1 MTVYDW
7 VVSLWRTVVPT
18 IVGFAATALAHIYI
32 AVDQQALATALM
44 AGFITVYYGLFR
56 FLEARVSRKFGWFL
70 GLAKPPVYP
79 IPSAAQPRADKT
91 HTNSPYGPPPV

>member
-18 IVGFAATALAHIYI
+18 IVGFAATTLAHIYI

-79 IPSAAQPRADKT
+79 TKPTPVPTPARTSSQQEPHWPRR
-91 HTNSPYGPPPV
+91 

>member
-56 FLEARVSRKFGWFL
+56 LLEAKASPKFGWFL
-70 GLAKPPVYP
+70 GLARPPSYVHSP
-79 IPSAAQPRADKT
+79 ADVSPSVPTSGEASGSAAR
-91 HTNSPYGPPPV
+91 